1 MAEFK
6 IVTDSNSDLPQEYL
20 EQNNI
25 GVLYLSYTI
34 CEQVY
39 DEFQKLDIKEF
50 YRLMRNGN
58 MSTTSQVNPTQ
69 AKDKFEEYL
78 NENNELLYIAFSS
91 GLSGTCGSGQI
102 AAQEIMEE
110 NPNAKIIVVDSLC
123 ASLGQGLLIH
133 LALQKKKEGKTIEE
147 VAAYLEDIKL
157 NLVHIFTVD
166 DLNHLYRGGRVSHAT
181 AIIGS
186 LANIKPILHV
196 DNEGHLIPIN
206 KVRGR
211 KKSLHALV
219 DYMEQKMTEEFMDKN
234 PDIFISHGDCLEDVE
249 LLKEEIVKRFGERNF
264 LINEVG
270 PTVGAHSGPGTM
282 ALFFLG
288 TGR

>member
-1 MAEFK
+1 MSDFK
-6 IVTDSNSDLPQEYL
+6 IVTDTNSDLTQEYL
-20 EQNNI
+20 EKNEI
-25 GVLYLSYTI
+25 GVLYLSYSI
-34 CEQVY
+34 CDQVY
-39 DEFQKLDIKEF
+39 DENKKLEIKEF
-50 YRLMRNGN
+50 YRLMREGN

-69 AKDKFEEYL
+69 AKDKFLGYLEESK
-78 NENNELLYIAFSS
+78 EILYIAFSS

-102 AAQEIMEE
+102 AAAEIMEE
-110 NPNAKIIVVDSLC
+110 RPDVKILVVDSLC

-133 LALQKKKEGKTIEE
+133 LALQKRKEGKTIEE
-147 VAAYLEDIKL
+147 VVQYLEDIKL

-219 DYMEQKMTEEFMDKN
+219 DYMEERMVGEFLDSN
-234 PDIFISHGDCLEDVE
+234 PDIFISHGDCIEDVE
-249 LLKEEIVKRFGERNF
+249 FLKDEIVKRFGEKNF
-264 LINEVG
+264 YVNEVG

-288 TGR
+288 TSR